1 MSGLVFDTDVVVV
14 GYGPVGALAALLLG
28 RAGVDCVVVDSRP
41 EIYPLPRAVAA
52 DEEVLRMLSA
62 AGLQHA
68 VADMLPN
75 CGAQFVDRSGRTM
88 LRIRLRDSDSGLPA
102 LALFRQP
109 TLESTLRKAVAQQD
123 SVRVHAG
130 GQFKAVGIAQDDN
143 GVTVELAGGSRLR
156 SKYVLA
162 CDGSSSGVRDML
174 GVPMVRG
181 SFVQHWLVVDTLIDK
196 RIPRPE
202 WVVWQCDPAQAAVLV
217 PSREGMRIEVLLDR
231 AVETGAPVA
240 ADVAA
245 AQVAKYLPGQH
256 AEVERAATYTFR
268 AQSAESWR
276 VGRVLLAGDAAH
288 TMPPFAG
295 QGMAAG
301 LRDVSNLAWKLH
313 LVTAGLASPDLLDTY
328 QSERAHHLQQMMR
341 LTALAGRLIT
351 TSSPVGSRVRDRGL
365 RIAGAMPY
373 LGPLL
378 REGRI
383 KPAERHGKGAAAPLV
398 AESPGGGQLVGSPVV
413 TGSGFSPARLD
424 VLRGT
429 AFALVGVEV
438 DPASMLSGASQDLWC
453 RAGARSITV
462 GAGELPGV
470 RPGDV
475 VIVRPDHFVRD
486 IVPAAQLDAATI
498 AFFKTAVDQ
507 PEAALARSE

>member
-1 MSGLVFDTDVVVV
+1 MSGVVFDTDVLVV
-14 GYGPVGALAALLLG
+14 GYGPVGAMAALLLG
-28 RAGVDCVVVDSRP
+28 RAGVDCVVVDSRR

-109 TLESTLRKAVAQQD
+109 TLESTLRAAVAQQD
-123 SVRVHAG
+123 SVQVGAG
-130 GQFKAVGIAQDDN
+130 AQFRAVGIAQDDD

-162 CDGSSSGVRDML
+162 CDGSSSSIRAML
-174 GVPMVRG
+174 GVRMLPG
-181 SFVQHWLVVDTLIDK
+181 SFVQHWLVVDTLIDQ
-196 RIPRPE
+196 RIPRPD
-202 WVVWQCDPAQAAVLV
+202 WVVWRCDPAQAAVLV

-231 AVETGAPVA
+231 AVETGAPVP

-245 AQVAKYLPGQH
+245 AHVAAYLPGEH

-328 QSERAHHLQQMMR
+328 QSERAHHLRQMTR

-398 AESPGGGQLVGSPVV
+398 AGSPGGGQLVTSPVV
-413 TGSGFSPARLD
+413 TGNGSGPVRLD

-429 AFALVGVEV
+429 AFALVGVDV
-438 DPASMLSGASQDLWC
+438 DPASMLSEASQDLWC
-453 RAGARSITV
+453 RAGARCITV
-462 GAGELPGV
+462 GGDALPGV
-470 RPGDV
+470 HPGCV

-486 IVPAAQLDAATI
+486 VVPAAELDAATT
-498 AFFKTAVDQ
+498 AFFKTAADQ
-507 PEAALARSE
+507 PEAARAR